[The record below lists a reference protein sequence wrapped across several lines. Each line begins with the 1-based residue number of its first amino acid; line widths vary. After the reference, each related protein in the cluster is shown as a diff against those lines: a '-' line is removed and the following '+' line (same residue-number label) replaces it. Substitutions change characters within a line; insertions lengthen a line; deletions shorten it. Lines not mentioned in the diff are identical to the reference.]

1 MKYIGDRLS
10 GTISALYTELDDRR
24 AVSFVNGPNGT
35 LIERVNLVSTE
46 SYGMEADFTFRLLDN
61 LSLEGNVT
69 WQEHEFT
76 EFFTNGVT
84 NPDIIGNELLRQPN
98 ILYNLGLYYDDGG
111 FDAALF
117 STHTGDTFTTES
129 NLIKL
134 DAYDI
139 VRLGAGY
146 TFDWADMTARIG
158 IDVYNLLDDDGITE
172 GSPRQDVSQAA
183 AGAYFVGRPV
193 LPRRYTVRFTVDF

>member
-1 MKYIGDRLS
+1 MC
-10 GTISALYTELDDRR
+10 
-24 AVSFVNGPNGT
+24 FVNGPNGT

-69 WQEHEFT
+69 WQEHEYHRVLHQRRDQS
-76 EFFTNGVT
+76 GHH
-84 NPDIIGNELLRQPN
+84 RQRARCVSRTCCTT
-98 ILYNLGLYYDDGG
+98 LGLYYDDGG

-117 STHTGDTFTTES
+117 STHTGDKFTTES

-139 VRLGAGY
+139 VRLDAGY

-158 IDVYNLLDDDGITE
+158 INVSTCSTTTA
-172 GSPRQDVSQAA
+172 SPRVRRARTCRRPRPARTSS
-183 AGAYFVGRPV
+183 AGRCCRGALG
-193 LPRRYTVRFTVDF
+193 TVTLQLSDF